1 MTKLYRSD
9 LPNVM
14 HEIIDGEAVVANLDT
29 GTYYGIEGIGAEIWE
44 LLGGQG
50 RRLDTLIATIA
61 SRHPGDVSRIESSI
75 ARFVAELHD
84 EGLIRVVDD
93 GDHRDPAPDP
103 CSAPTPGSAT
113 TPFVEP
119 TMAKYTDMEDLMLAD
134 PIHEV
139 DDEGWPNLK

>member
-29 GTYYGIEGIGAEIWE
+29 GIYYGIEGIGAEIWE
-44 LLGGQG
+44 LLGGRG
-50 RRLDTLIATIA
+50 RALEALIATIA
-61 SRHPGDVSRIESSI
+61 TRHPGAADVIEASVS
-75 ARFVAELHD
+75 RFVAELYD
-84 EGLIRVVDD
+84 EGLIRLVDD
-93 GDHRDPAPDP
+93 EPDPEEPAPG
-103 CSAPTPGSAT
+103 PGSAT

-119 TMAKYTDMEDLMLAD
+119 TMAKYTDMEALMLAD